1 VSAATAPVQLPAEV
15 RVLVVG
21 AGFGGLAVAAHL
33 RAAGYRSPT
42 DLLILEQAD
51 EVGGTWRDNT
61 YPECACDVP
70 SVLYSFSFAANADW
84 TRSYGR
90 QPEIQSY
97 LVRTARETGLTDRI
111 RFGCRMTDARWDA
124 KAHRWVVETDQG
136 VIRAQVLVPATGA
149 LSAPHLPDLPGL
161 STFAGDPF
169 HSARW
174 NHHVDLTG
182 LNVAVIGTGASAV
195 QFVPAIAPTVGQL
208 TVFQRTPGWVI
219 PRGDRPYTAPE
230 RGLFRRWPVTQK
242 VPRAAVWAYR
252 EAYVVAM
259 AHQTRILPAVQLVAE
274 AHLRRQV
281 SDPRL
286 RAALRPP
293 FQLGCKRALL
303 SNDWFPALQRPNVEL
318 VTSAAAEV
326 RPHSVVDADGR
337 ERPCDVLIFGTGF
350 TPTEPPVA
358 RHLHGADGRSLTEV
372 WDGSPRAHLGLTVP
386 GFPNLFLMYGPNTN
400 LGHSS
405 IVYMLESQARYVV
418 DAVRLLDRGHLASVD
433 IRAEVAKA
441 SVDDV
446 QHRLEGTVW
455 NSGGCASWYFD
466 RNGRNSV
473 MWPTFTW
480 NYRQATKRF
489 DLDNYRLTA
498 EPRLPR
504 LPSPASPGGPAKVP
518 AADG

>member
-1 VSAATAPVQLPAEV
+1 MSEDLPAEV

-21 AGFGGLAVAAHL
+21 AGFGGLAAAAHL
-33 RAAGYRSPT
+33 RAAGYRSA
-42 DLLILEQAD
+42 DDVLLIEQAD

-70 SVLYSFSFAANADW
+70 SVLYSFSFAPNPGW

-90 QPEIQSY
+90 QPEIQEY
-97 LVRTARETGLTDRI
+97 LVRTARQTGLIEQI
-111 RFGCRMTDARWDA
+111 RFGCALIGASWDA
-124 KAHRWVVETDQG
+124 ATSQWVAETSRG
-136 VIRAQVLVPATGA
+136 VIRAQVLVTATGA
-149 LSAPHLPDLPGL
+149 LSAPRLPDLPGL
-161 STFAGDPF
+161 ESFTGDAF

-174 NHHVDLTG
+174 DHGVSLAG
-182 LNVAVIGTGASAV
+182 KRVGVVGTGASAV
-195 QFVPAIAPTVGQL
+195 QFVPAIAPSVGHL

-219 PRGDRPYTAPE
+219 PRGDRAYVAGE
-230 RGLFRRWPVTQK
+230 KALFRRWPVTQK
-242 VPRAAVWAYR
+242 ISRGACYTYR
-252 EAYVVAM
+252 EGYVIGM
-259 AHQTRILPAVQLVAE
+259 AHAPSLLPAIQLVAE

-281 SDPRL
+281 PDPEL
-286 RAALRPP
+286 RAKLRPP

-326 RPHSVVDADGR
+326 TPHGVVDATGR
-337 ERPCDVLIFGTGF
+337 KHELDVLIFGTGF

-358 RHLHGADGRSLTEV
+358 RLLTGRDGRTLAET
-372 WDGSPRAHLGLTVP
+372 WDGSPRAHHGLTVH

-418 DAVRLLDRGHLASVD
+418 DAVRTLDRANLASLEV
-433 IRAEVAKA
+433 RADVEHA
-441 SVDDV
+441 SVADV
-446 QHRLEGTVW
+446 QRRLEHSVW
-455 NSGGCASWYFD
+455 NKGGCASWYLD

-480 NYRQATKRF
+480 RYRQATRR
-489 DLDNYRLTA
+489 LDVDSYHLKA
-498 EPRLPR
+498 
-504 LPSPASPGGPAKVP
+504 VP
-518 AADG
+518 VHAL